1 VAQLSRYQRT
11 LLRLQGKPSSDPRD
25 VRRRLRK
32 ALEASS
38 RRSADAGQVDEVQLF
53 GEALDSKKYRQWARR
68 HGGAP
73 ELTPGAYALV
83 LHAMPPAHV
92 ERFLRRGKYTEL
104 FGPSHVGMF
113 QPSVEAEDA
122 LAGTVATWL
131 ERQDERLVAPAPPVL
146 RMHTEGQREDR
157 IVDFGLPWPLPTHD
171 AVGA

>member
-11 LLRLQGKPSSDPRD
+11 LLRLQGKPSNDPRD

-38 RRSADAGQVDEVQLF
+38 RRSADANQVDEVQLF
-53 GEALDSKKYRQWARR
+53 GEALGSHKYRQWARR

-83 LHAMPPAHV
+83 LHAIPPPHV
-92 ERFLRRGKYTEL
+92 ERFLRRGSYTEL

-131 ERQDERLVAPAPPVL
+131 ERQEGRAVAPAPPIL
-146 RMHTEGQREDR
+146 RTYEGSQRADCP
-157 IVDFGLPWPLPTHD
+157 VDFGLSWPL
-171 AVGA
+171 AAAALAS